1 MPPKNF
7 NNSQLTQ
14 QLTAL
19 IPNFCDKCGAKHNKT
34 DIEIINQDFSGI
46 SCRLDCHNCGNS
58 YIMYINSP
66 SDGVLA
72 GKKALLKTDINA
84 SEMKK
89 FSNMERLDNNEILD
103 ALLALKNINDISDF
117 NGLLSEFD

>member
-1 MPPKNF
+1 MPPKSF

-19 IPNFCDKCGAKHNKT
+19 IPNFCDKCGSKHNKT
-34 DIEIINQDFSGI
+34 DIEIINQDPSGI

-66 SDGVLA
+66 SEGVLA
-72 GKKALLKTDINA
+72 GKKALLKTDVTA

-89 FSNMERLDNNEILD
+89 FSGMDKLDNNEILD
-103 ALLALKNINDISDF
+103 ALVALKNIRNIKEFNNIS
-117 NGLLSEFD
+117 